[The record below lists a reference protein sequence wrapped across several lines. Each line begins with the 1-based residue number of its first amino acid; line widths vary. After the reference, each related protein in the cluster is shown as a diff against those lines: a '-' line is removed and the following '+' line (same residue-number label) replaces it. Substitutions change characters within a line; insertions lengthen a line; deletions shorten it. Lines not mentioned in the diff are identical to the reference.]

1 MKLLIVLIIHFF
13 GNYYAAADS
22 TTFIEKEQE
31 AVDYSNIRNVLKN
44 DGLNQEIEK
53 KKVLIKKIKAKR
65 KKISKEKYNFPSEKD
80 MLGIISELWLVENA
94 QELKWDFPKP
104 EYGIQE
110 AFKALLEKIGFYN
123 LHFKI
128 LILNSPNVVHFAL
141 PGKDDQVLFLLSLPF
156 MRNLDLTKV
165 DISLLLLEDL
175 LRLQAGYF
183 KENLELDEKLIGQ
196 NFYGEKLLPDFWKK
210 YTKAYD
216 KVIRKTG
223 FNFQQQFEITKKMD
237 GLLKSTP
244 ALWNAYFKL
253 INKLDKFLK
262 VDVLFKHMIK
272 IYPSPELQLKW
283 LAPPKKQL

>member
-1 MKLLIVLIIHFF
+1 
-13 GNYYAAADS
+13 
-22 TTFIEKEQE
+22 
-31 AVDYSNIRNVLKN
+31 
-44 DGLNQEIEK
+44 
-53 KKVLIKKIKAKR
+53 
-65 KKISKEKYNFPSEKD
+65 
-80 MLGIISELWLVENA
+80 
-94 QELKWDFPKP
+94 
-104 EYGIQE
+104 
-110 AFKALLEKIGFYN
+110 
-123 LHFKI
+123 
-128 LILNSPNVVHFAL
+128 
-141 PGKDDQVLFLLSLPF
+141 